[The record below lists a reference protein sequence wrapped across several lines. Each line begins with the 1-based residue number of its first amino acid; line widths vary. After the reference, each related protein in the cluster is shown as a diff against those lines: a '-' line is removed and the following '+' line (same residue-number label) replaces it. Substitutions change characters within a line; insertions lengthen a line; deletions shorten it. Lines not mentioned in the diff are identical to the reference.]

1 MTNDLTPLLKQIEA
15 YLLHLKNERHYSG
28 HTIIAYRNDLQQFY
42 QYLQTLSPPVTTID
56 SLQKHSIRQYLSF
69 LMSNHLTAKSINRKL
84 ACIRSLLKY
93 LVKNGEI
100 MISPAANLFSL
111 KQAKKLPYTLDYE
124 AIATAL
130 DLIDDSKILHL
141 RNKLIVELLYGTGI
155 RLGELWQLTL
165 IDLNFYN
172 GLIKVKGKG
181 SKERLVP
188 IGQVATTVLKQ
199 YLERRSELATHAT
212 GSLPPA
218 LLLNRYGKRLS
229 MRSIRRVVNKL
240 LAVVSTHGKTN
251 PHLLRHSY
259 ATHLLEEGADL
270 TAVKELL
277 GHQSLST
284 TQIYTRVTVERLK
297 KVYQQA
303 HPRSKI

>member
-15 YLLHLKNERHYSG
+15 YLLYLKNERHYSG
-28 HTIIAYRNDLQQFY
+28 YTIIAYRNDLEQFY
-42 QYLQTLSPPVTTID
+42 QFLLTLSPPVTTITL
-56 SLQKHSIRQYLSF
+56 LQKNKIRQYLSF

-84 ACIRSLLKY
+84 ASVRSLLKY

-100 MISPAANLFSL
+100 TVSPAANLFSL
-111 KQAKKLPYTLDYE
+111 KQAHKLPHTLDYE

-130 DLIDDSKILHL
+130 DLIDTSEILPL
-141 RNKLIVELLYGTGI
+141 RNKVILELLYGTGI

-165 IDLNFYN
+165 IDIDFYS

-188 IGQVATTVLKQ
+188 LGQVAATILKQ
-199 YLERRSELATHAT
+199 YLERRSELAPQAT

-218 LLLNRYGKRLS
+218 LLLNRYGRRLS
-229 MRSIRRVVNKL
+229 MRSIRRVVYKL

-251 PHLLRHSY
+251 PHLLRHSF

-284 TQIYTRVTVERLK
+284 TQIYTRVTIERLK